1 MICEKCQEIIPAG
14 DEMKYSGKVLCEDCY
29 VEAIS
34 LPKTCDVAAVYSA
47 KMARKQAGQ
56 QGTDGLT
63 ELQKG
68 IYEYVKVNGGKV
80 AFEALMKKFQLSDPE
95 MRRVFAPLRH
105 CELLKGTIIDGV
117 VYCLI
122 MEGGPGSI
130 GI

>member
-1 MICEKCQEIIPAG
+1 
-14 DEMKYSGKVLCEDCY
+14 MKYSGKVLCEDCY